1 MAYADQQMSKN
12 RLIAIIL
19 VALIHVAI
27 GYALITGLAYSAFKQ
42 AVERV
47 TTVDIEE
54 PPPPE
59 EEPPPP
65 PPEPETAPPPPVAPP
80 PPINISVAPPP
91 IQVQT
96 NIPPPAPVARTVPP
110 PAPPAPPPPPP
121 APSQARGVTP
131 QNQGSWAARIR
142 ENYPA
147 RAIRDEIEGRVGVR
161 VTVGPNGRVTSCSV
175 SASSGSPILDDA
187 ACEGMQRYARF
198 NPALDDA
205 GNPTSGNWGTTIVY
219 QLSR

>member
-1 MAYADQQMSKN
+1 MAYADQQMSGNK
-12 RLIAIIL
+12 IVAIII
-19 VALIHVAI
+19 VALIHIAI
-27 GYALITGLAYSAFKQ
+27 GYALVTGLAYSAAKKL
-42 AVERV
+42 VERV
-47 TTVDIEE
+47 TTVDVEE

-65 PPEPETAPPPPVAPP
+65 PPDEPVTPPPPVAPP
-80 PPINISVAPPP
+80 PPINIAVAPPP
-91 IQVQT
+91 IQTVQT
-96 NIPPPAPVARTVPP
+96 PPPPAPVIPIARPAPP
-110 PAPPAPPPPPP
+110 PAPPAPPPP
-121 APSQARGVTP
+121 SKARGVTP
-131 QNQGSWAARIR
+131 DNQSSWAARIR

-161 VTVGPNGRVTSCSV
+161 VTVGPNGRVTACSV
-175 SASSGSPILDDA
+175 SSSSGSSILDDA

-205 GNPTSGNWGTTIVY
+205 GNPVSASWSTTIVY